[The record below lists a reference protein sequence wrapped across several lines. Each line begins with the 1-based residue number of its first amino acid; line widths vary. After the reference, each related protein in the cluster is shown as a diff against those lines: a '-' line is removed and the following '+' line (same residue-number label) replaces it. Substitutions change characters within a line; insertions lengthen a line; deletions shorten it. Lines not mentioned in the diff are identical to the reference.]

1 MGYRRGKSL
10 SKDME
15 KQSYE
20 RETAVGTAGMVVS
33 PHSVATDIGEKIL
46 REGGNA
52 VDAAAAIQFALNVVE
67 PMMTGIGGSGF
78 LMVYDN
84 KKKDVKIYDGHTRAP
99 KGVHPEMFL
108 DDNGEVIDF
117 RKRST
122 HGTAVGIPGILKAMD
137 SAVKDHGSKSLA
149 DLIQPAIEAA
159 ESGIEVN
166 WVMEEALQNFH
177 YRLGEEAK
185 AFYFPEGKSLK
196 EGDRLVK
203 DHLAK
208 TFRILQKEGIASFYE
223 GEIAEAIVETLKEE
237 GGFMTLQ
244 DLKNYRLTID
254 EPIWG
259 EYKGYKIASSAP
271 PSAGGVTVIQ
281 ILKMLEKFD
290 LSQYD
295 AKSWEKYYL
304 ITEAMRLAFAD
315 KVAYSGDPEFSDLP
329 IEGLLHDDYIAE
341 RVKAINFKRRNDAID
356 FGNPWKFQGG
366 EPKQIIR
373 QPDDLEKSETTH
385 FTVIDQWGNIAA
397 CTSTVEHPFGSGI
410 IVKGYGFLLNNEL
423 TDFDANPGGIN
434 EPKPDKRPVSC
445 KSPTILFKDDQPVL
459 TLGSP
464 GGPTIIGSVFQT
476 IVNIIDHKMNLKE
489 AIEEPRIF
497 ATTGPLIEWEP
508 GISMESKG
516 EMESSGFEF
525 GDKPSRIGNVQA
537 IQIDREKGRLY
548 GAADSSR
555 EGKAAG
561 ITEEQLKS

>member
-15 KQSYE
+15 KQSHE

-33 PHSVATDIGEKIL
+33 PHSAATDIGEKIL

-108 DDNGEVIDF
+108 DDNVEVIDF

-122 HGTAVGIPGILKAMD
+122 HGTAVGIPGILKAFD
-137 SAVKDHGSKSLA
+137 TALKEHGSRPIA

-159 ESGIEVN
+159 KSGVEVN
-166 WVMEEALQNFH
+166 WVMEEALQKFH

-223 GEIAEAIVETLKEE
+223 GEIAEAIVETLTQE
-237 GGFMTLQ
+237 GGFMTLE

-295 AKSWEKYYL
+295 AKSWEKSYL

-329 IEGLLHDDYIAE
+329 IVGLLHDDYIAE
-341 RVKAINFKRRNDAID
+341 RVKAINFERRNDAID
-356 FGNPWKFQGG
+356 FGNPWNYQEG
-366 EPKQIIR
+366 EPNQIIR

-385 FTVIDQWGNIAA
+385 FTVVDQWGNIAA

-410 IVKGYGFLLNNEL
+410 MVKGYGFLLNNEL

-434 EPKPDKRPVSC
+434 EPNPDKRPVSC
-445 KSPTILFKDDQPVL
+445 KSPTILFKNGQPVL

-516 EMESSGFEF
+516 EMESRGFEF
-525 GDKPSRIGNVQA
+525 GDAPSRIGNVQA
-537 IQIDREKGRLY
+537 IQIDNEKGRLY

-561 ITEEQLKS
+561 ITADQIKS

>member
-10 SKDME
+10 SNDME
-15 KQSYE
+15 KQSHE

-33 PHSVATDIGEKIL
+33 PHPVATDIGEKIL
-46 REGGNA
+46 KEGGNA
-52 VDAAAAIQFALNVVE
+52 VDAAVAIQFALNVVE

-108 DDNGEVIDF
+108 DDNREVIDF

-137 SAVKDHGSKSLA
+137 TALEEHGTKSLA
-149 DLIQPAIEAA
+149 DLIQPAIDAA
-159 ESGIEVN
+159 ESGVQVN
-166 WVMEEALQNFH
+166 WVLEEALQNFH
-177 YRLGEEAK
+177 YRLGKEAK
-185 AFYFPEGKSLK
+185 AFYFPEGKPLN
-196 EGDRLVK
+196 EGDSLVK
-203 DHLAK
+203 EHLAK
-208 TFRILQKEGIASFYE
+208 TFRILQNKGISAFYE
-223 GEIAEAIVETLKEE
+223 GEIAEAIVANLKEE
-237 GGFMTLQ
+237 GGFMTLE
-244 DLKNYRLTID
+244 DLKNYRLTVD

-271 PSAGGVTVIQ
+271 PSAGGLTVIQ
-281 ILKMLEKFD
+281 ILKVLEKFD

-315 KVAYSGDPEFSDLP
+315 KIAYSGDPEFSDLP
-329 IEGLLHDDYIAE
+329 IKGLLHDDYIGE
-341 RVKAINFKRRNDAID
+341 RAKAVSFERRNDAID
-356 FGNPWKFQGG
+356 YGNPWKYQEG
-366 EPKQIIR
+366 EPKQVIR
-373 QPDDLEKSETTH
+373 QPDDMEKSETTH
-385 FTVIDQWGNIAA
+385 FTVVDQWGNIAA

-410 IVKGYGFLLNNEL
+410 MVKGYGFLLNNEL

-434 EPKPDKRPVSC
+434 EAQPDKRPVSC
-445 KSPTILFKDDQPVL
+445 KSPTILFKDDKPVL

-476 IVNIIDHKMNLKE
+476 IVNVIDHKMNLKE

-497 ATTGPLIEWEP
+497 ASSGPLIEWEP
-508 GISMESKG
+508 GISMEAKG
-516 EMESSGFEF
+516 EMESKGFEF
-525 GDKPSRIGNVQA
+525 GDEPSRIGNVQA
-537 IQIDREKGRLY
+537 IQIDHGKGRLY

-561 ITEEQLKS
+561 ITENQIKS

>member
-1 MGYRRGKSL
+1 MGYRRGKLL
-10 SKDME
+10 SNDME
-15 KQSYE
+15 KQSHE

-84 KKKDVKIYDGHTRAP
+84 KKKDVKIYDGHTRSP

-122 HGTAVGIPGILKAMD
+122 HGSAVGIPGILKAFD
-137 SAVKDHGSKSLA
+137 TALEEHGSKPLA

-159 ESGIEVN
+159 ESGVEVN

-185 AFYFPEGKSLK
+185 AFYFPEGKTLK

-203 DHLAK
+203 DHLAQ
-208 TFRILQKEGIASFYE
+208 TFRILQKEGISSFYE
-223 GEIAEAIVETLKEE
+223 GEIAEAIVKSLEEE
-237 GGFMTLQ
+237 GGFMTLE

-254 EPIWG
+254 EPVWG

-281 ILKMLEKFD
+281 ILKILEKFD

-295 AKSWEKYYL
+295 PKSWEKYYL

-356 FGNPWKFQGG
+356 FGNPWKYQDG

-385 FTVIDQWGNIAA
+385 FTVVDQWGNIAA

-410 IVKGYGFLLNNEL
+410 MVKGYGFLLNNEL

-445 KSPTILFKDDQPVL
+445 KSPTILFKGDQPVL

-476 IVNIIDHKMNLKE
+476 IVNVIDHDMNLKE

-516 EMESSGFEF
+516 EMESMGYEF

-537 IQIDREKGRLY
+537 IEIDREKGRLY

-561 ITEEQLKS
+561 ITEEQIRS

>member
-15 KQSYE
+15 KQSHE

-52 VDAAAAIQFALNVVE
+52 VDAAVSIQFALNVVE

-78 LMVYDN
+78 FMVYDN

-99 KGVHPEMFL
+99 KGVHSEMFL

-137 SAVKDHGSKSLA
+137 KALEEHGSKPLA
-149 DLIQPAIEAA
+149 DLIQPAVEAA
-159 ESGIEVN
+159 ESGVEVN
-166 WVMEEALQNFH
+166 WVLEEALQNFH
-177 YRLGEEAK
+177 YRLGKEAK
-185 AFYFPEGKSLK
+185 VFYFPEGEPLK
-196 EGDRLVK
+196 EGDSLVK
-203 DHLAK
+203 EHLAK
-208 TFRILQKEGIASFYE
+208 TFRILQKEGISAFYE
-223 GEIAEAIVETLKEE
+223 GEIAEAIVANLKEE
-237 GGFMTLQ
+237 GGFMTLE
-244 DLKNYRLTID
+244 DLKNYRLTVD

-271 PSAGGVTVIQ
+271 PSAGGLTVIQ
-281 ILKMLEKFD
+281 ILKILEKFD

-315 KVAYSGDPEFSDLP
+315 KIAYSGDPEFSDLP
-329 IEGLLHDDYIAE
+329 IKGLLHDNYIAD
-341 RVKAINFKRRNDAID
+341 RVKAVNFERRNDAID
-356 FGNPWKFQGG
+356 FGNPWKYQDG
-366 EPKQIIR
+366 EPNQVIR

-385 FTVIDQWGNIAA
+385 FTVVDQWGNIAA

-410 IVKGYGFLLNNEL
+410 MVKGYGFLLNNEL

-434 EPKPDKRPVSC
+434 EAQPDKRPVSC
-445 KSPTILFKDDQPVL
+445 KSPTILFKNDKPVL

-476 IVNIIDHKMNLKE
+476 IINVIDHKMNLKK

-497 ATTGPLIEWEP
+497 ASAGPLIEWEP
-508 GISMESKG
+508 GISMEAKG
-516 EMESSGFEF
+516 EMESRGFEF
-525 GDKPSRIGNVQA
+525 GDDPSRIGNVQA
-537 IQIDREKGRLY
+537 IQIDRERGRLY

-561 ITEEQLKS
+561 ITEDQIKS

>member
-15 KQSYE
+15 KQSHE

-52 VDAAAAIQFALNVVE
+52 VDAAVAIQFALNVVE

-78 LMVYDN
+78 FMVYDN

-108 DDNGEVIDF
+108 DDKGEVIDF

-122 HGTAVGIPGILKAMD
+122 HGTAVGIPGILKALD
-137 SAVKDHGSKSLA
+137 AALEGHGSKPLA
-149 DLIQPAIEAA
+149 DLIQPAIDAA
-159 ESGIEVN
+159 ESGVEVN
-166 WVMEEALQNFH
+166 WVLEEALQDFH
-177 YRLGEEAK
+177 YRLGKEAR
-185 AFYFPEGKSLK
+185 AFYFPNDEPLK
-196 EGDRLVK
+196 EGDSLVK
-203 DHLAK
+203 EHLAK
-208 TFRILQKEGIASFYE
+208 TFRILQKEGIPAFYE
-223 GEIAEAIVETLKEE
+223 GEIAEAIVANLKEE
-237 GGFMTLQ
+237 GGFMTLE
-244 DLKNYRLTID
+244 DLKNYRLTVD

-271 PSAGGVTVIQ
+271 PSAGGLTVIQ
-281 ILKMLEKFD
+281 ILKILEKFD

-295 AKSWEKYYL
+295 VKSWEKYYL

-315 KVAYSGDPEFSDLP
+315 KIAYSGDPEFSDLP
-329 IEGLLHDDYIAE
+329 IKGLLHNDYIAE
-341 RVKAINFKRRNDAID
+341 RVKAVNFNRRNDAID
-356 FGNPWKFQGG
+356 FGNPWKFQDG
-366 EPKQIIR
+366 EPNQVIR

-385 FTVIDQWGNIAA
+385 FTVVDQWGNIAA

-410 IVKGYGFLLNNEL
+410 MVKGYGFLLNNEL

-434 EPKPDKRPVSC
+434 EAQPDKRPVSC
-445 KSPTILFKDDQPVL
+445 KSPTILFKNDKPVL

-476 IVNIIDHKMNLKE
+476 IINVVDHKMNLKE

-497 ATTGPLIEWEP
+497 ASSGPLIEWEP
-508 GISMESKG
+508 GISMEAKG
-516 EMESSGFEF
+516 ELESKGFEF
-525 GDKPSRIGNVQA
+525 GDEPSRIGNVQA
-537 IQIDREKGRLY
+537 IQIDRENGRLY

-561 ITEEQLKS
+561 ITEDQIKS